1 VTDPLFWLVL
11 SFLFVTISLTLV
23 LAVAIPALREVARA
37 ARSAEKLFDTLAR
50 DFPPTLE
57 SIRMTGREISD
68 LTDDMSQGV
77 QSAGQVVKQVDD
89 SLTSVRKQA
98 NKVQHGTRSVMVG
111 LKAAWKSFTKPAKP
125 QTTRRAPDRL
135 PASVRPE
142 VNLQETSRHLSEE
155 YAYTTDELAQDSEE
169 YIDNRHSFI
178 TQAEEDENPYPAASR
193 GADER
198 SLQETDY

>member
-1 VTDPLFWLVL
+1 MTDPLFWLVL

-89 SLTSVRKQA
+89 SLATVRKQA

-125 QTTRRAPDRL
+125 PTARRSPDRL

-142 VNLQETSRHLSEE
+142 INLPETSRHLSED
-155 YAYTTDELAQDSEE
+155 YAYTADEVAQANEE
-169 YIDNRHSFI
+169 YIDNRHPFI
-178 TQAEEDENPYPAASR
+178 TNAEEDENPYPAANR
-193 GADER
+193 GGDER
-198 SLQETDY
+198 SL